1 MAASAKQYLI
11 VDDDGKGH
19 LPVRGTPEERAAMRQ
34 LLGMNASELS
44 HDRIREL
51 LDKQLTKYWPDGDG
65 STTARIAEVYPSCA
79 IVERDGDQ
87 CRMPYTVEDGAVKT
101 SKPEEVTTKYVPA
114 SELGAARAAL
124 MSEVAEYIETHR
136 CPAAIALQEV
146 TRLHPELWENYSKLV
161 MRAV

>member
-1 MAASAKQYLI
+1 MAKRNI
-11 VDDDGKGH
+11 ND
-19 LPVRGTPEERAAMRQ
+19 TPEERAAMRQ
-34 LLGMNASELS
+34 LLGINSSEVS

-51 LDKQLTKYWPDGDG
+51 LDKQLAKYWPDSDAG
-65 STTARIAEVYPSCA
+65 TTARIAEVFPSCA
-79 IVERDGDQ
+79 IVEWDGDQ
-87 CRMPYTVEDGAVKT
+87 YRMPYSVEDGAVKT
-101 SKPEEVTTKYVPA
+101 SKPEKVATKYVPA

-124 MSEVAEYIETHR
+124 MSEVAEYQEAHR